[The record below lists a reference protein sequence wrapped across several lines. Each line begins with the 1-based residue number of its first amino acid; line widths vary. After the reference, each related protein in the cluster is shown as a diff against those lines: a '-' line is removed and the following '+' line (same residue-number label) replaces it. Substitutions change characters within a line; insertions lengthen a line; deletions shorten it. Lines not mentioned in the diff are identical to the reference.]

1 MSQNGTLNTTIE
13 RNMVS
18 KTLAQHLSLNIVEKF
33 STMKPLACSTETID
47 MLEVQALKTQPKNA
61 DSI

>member
-13 RNMVS
+13 RNTVS

-33 STMKPLACSTETID
+33 STMKLLACSTETID

-61 DSI
+61 DSV